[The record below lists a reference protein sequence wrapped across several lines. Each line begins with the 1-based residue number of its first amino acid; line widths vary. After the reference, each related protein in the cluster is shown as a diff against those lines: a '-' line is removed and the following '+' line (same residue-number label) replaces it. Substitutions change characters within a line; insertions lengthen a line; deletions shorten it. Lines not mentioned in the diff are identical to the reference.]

1 MKQFGCFVCALFL
14 LLSLTGCWQH
24 SEDSATSST
33 AGTLQEATA
42 APEETSAPTIAFT
55 EEPRQTE
62 SVSYRG
68 TTWQDV
74 YRQIILSDPRNYLA
88 VELSPEIN
96 MEDRQLY
103 LGIHDYDCDGTP
115 ELIIGDSWAAAVFT
129 YADGQAEKLADL
141 CIPNIVWCISGLYAR
156 ENSVSVQCDG
166 AGGIDFVSFG
176 FLDGEYVLGIYTEQS
191 NEYDP
196 PLINGKAGTVDQ
208 MNRIYPTDYAS
219 YSEDDRKEMVRLVR
233 EDDDWTI
240 HLSSGEDLTL
250 DESFDF
256 NRLLW
261 E

>member
-96 MEDRQLY
+96 
-103 LGIHDYDCDGTP
+103 T
-115 ELIIGDSWAAAVFT
+115 
-129 YADGQAEKLADL
+129 
-141 CIPNIVWCISGLYAR
+141 
-156 ENSVSVQCDG
+156 VS
-166 AGGIDFVSFG
+166 
-176 FLDGEYVLGIYTEQS
+176 YT
-191 NEYDP
+191 
-196 PLINGKAGTVDQ
+196 
-208 MNRIYPTDYAS
+208 
-219 YSEDDRKEMVRLVR
+219 
-233 EDDDWTI
+233 
-240 HLSSGEDLTL
+240 HLTL
-250 DESFDF
+250 PTTPYV
-256 NRLLW
+256 
-261 E
+261 